1 MQFNAKRVVNP
12 GGQASCRLNI
22 IQRAFYPVEVLATVH
37 GTPKQPHMPTR
48 FNCRFQ
54 VGRDA
59 LQLQTS

>member
-1 MQFNAKRVVNP
+1 
-12 GGQASCRLNI
+12 
-22 IQRAFYPVEVLATVH
+22 VLATVH